1 MDRSLQVETV
11 IGAGRGALITG
22 IAGAG
27 WIAWGLSEAR
37 AFNGFVGPA
46 LGFTELSLL
55 VGSIYFIRKGRQL
68 RRQYPPVPASTRPA
82 TLKPFLLVLLVEVIA
97 ISLVL
102 VLAYRLRRADL
113 GADWCALVVGL
124 HYLPLAKIFRAPILG
139 VLGTLI
145 TLWCLLSWA
154 LFRPHD
160 LLISAVMGTGILLLA
175 TCVAALFRAR
185 KIVHSLQ

>member
-1 MDRSLQVETV
+1 MDHSLQAQTV
-11 IGAGRGALITG
+11 IGAGRGTLITG

-27 WIAWGLSEAR
+27 WLAWGLSEAR
-37 AFNGFVGPA
+37 AFNGIVGPA
-46 LGFTELSLL
+46 LGFTELFLL
-55 VGSIYFIRKGRQL
+55 VGSIYVIRQGRRL
-68 RRQYPPVPASTRPA
+68 RQQYGPVPASMRRA
-82 TLKPFLLVLLVEVIA
+82 TLKPFLLVLLVEVLA

-145 TLWCLLSWA
+145 TLWCLLAWA
-154 LFRPHD
+154 LFRPHA
-160 LLISAVMGTGILLLA
+160 LLISAAMGTGILLLA
-175 TCVAALFRAR
+175 ACVAGLLRAR
-185 KIVHSLQ
+185 KIIHSLP